1 MTSLEP
7 KKILVTGASG
17 QLGRKLVPRLLE
29 VGYSV
34 RAHYRTKEKADRW
47 KPDFDELS
55 RVDGAKPVFGDL
67 LETGWI
73 DDAVKDCDCVIHCA
87 ALVSMRPGRKEL
99 AHKINVEGTRA
110 VVEACKFNNVKR
122 LIYVSSI
129 VTVGASENGRP
140 IDETADFNLENT
152 GIPYIDTKR
161 EAERIVMES
170 NSPDFETVVVNP
182 SIMIAPPDRE
192 LTERDLKKIPK
203 RIPFYFDFGINL
215 VSADDVVSGIIS
227 AIDDGVPGERYLLTG
242 DNIHPDLAFELGYKY
257 LGIKKPFIKLPHA
270 ALYLFALAV
279 ELKAKLKNKRP
290 KFHRGLTRMTSY
302 RFVYSNE
309 KAKREL
315 GFEPESIAAAVEKIV
330 KNIPSL
336 P

>member
-129 VTVGASENGRP
+129 VRGSVG
-140 IDETADFNLENT
+140 
-152 GIPYIDTKR
+152 
-161 EAERIVMES
+161 
-170 NSPDFETVVVNP
+170 
-182 SIMIAPPDRE
+182 
-192 LTERDLKKIPK
+192 
-203 RIPFYFDFGINL
+203 
-215 VSADDVVSGIIS
+215 
-227 AIDDGVPGERYLLTG
+227 
-242 DNIHPDLAFELGYKY
+242 
-257 LGIKKPFIKLPHA
+257 
-270 ALYLFALAV
+270 
-279 ELKAKLKNKRP
+279 KRP
-290 KFHRGLTRMTSY
+290 THR
-302 RFVYSNE
+302 
-309 KAKREL
+309 
-315 GFEPESIAAAVEKIV
+315 
-330 KNIPSL
+330 
-336 P
+336 